1 MKNATEKEIKQIK
14 ENILEMFYLF
24 EKVKDQAVKDIP
36 EIFGDGRQFT
46 FFFIERYLEEAR
58 KYNENK
64 NLKELIPIAILTEIL
79 LDPTLPLEMI
89 ANVNELKKEG

>member
-14 ENILEMFYLF
+14 ENILEMFLLY
-24 EKVKDQAVKDIP
+24 EMSKDQALKDIP

-46 FFFIERYLEEAR
+46 FVFIERYLEEAR
-58 KYNENK
+58 KYNEN
-64 NLKELIPIAILTEIL
+64 LKELVSIAILTEIL

-89 ANVNELKKEG
+89 ANVNELKEEG